1 MRRLIYSA
9 VLLGVGSAAAFGQA
23 PRASRDSLAKAAA
36 VSQGPRVTRDS
47 MMKIEKAFDTRVA
60 KIATDVPFDL
70 LGATRGVYLDG
81 YGAVF
86 TAELN
91 LMITAPLSPF
101 RQTVTKDEVAKL
113 HAKKLQRVDV
123 LKQNMRDMLAAIASS
138 LDTLAPNDQI
148 VLGVTLF
155 YYNWEDKTG
164 LPGQIV
170 MQGTRQK
177 LLSGAAAMADIKI
190 QEL

>member
-1 MRRLIYSA
+1 MTRLVSIAALA
-9 VLLGVGSAAAFGQA
+9 VMGNAAGFAPGPRVGRDSVAKSAAVTQT
-23 PRASRDSLAKAAA
+23 
-36 VSQGPRVTRDS
+36 PRVTRDS
-47 MMKIEKAFDTRVA
+47 IVKLEKSFDARVA

-86 TAELN
+86 TAELS
-91 LMITAPLSPF
+91 LMITPPMSPF
-101 RQTVTKDEVAKL
+101 RQTVTKEEIAKL
-113 HAKKLQRVDV
+113 RAKKLDR
-123 LKQNMRDMLAAIASS
+123 LAPLRQNMRDMLVAVASS
-138 LDTLAPNDQI
+138 LEALPPNEQI

-164 LPGQIV
+164 LPGQII
-170 MQGTRQK
+170 MQATKQK
-177 LLSGAAAMADIKI
+177 LLAGAAAAADIKT